1 MTCGTVK
8 PIKDWPAPNQRFY
21 ADFRQWLRDGGYGD
35 SALKL
40 YGIAARLALGLLD
53 EPYWTL
59 DPDADLDRAREYIAV
74 HYDSEATRDSY
85 HKGLA
90 KLAEYLHYR
99 CNRRPKRRSVNWE
112 HYVGLLP
119 DWLADDVRTYVA
131 HRRRA
136 WVPEQQHR
144 ATLELL
150 SHLTRSLRW
159 MTAQAPLAKLGDL
172 TPSSWFDYLDMRL
185 EAGIKPATLNRE
197 LDELQ
202 QFLCFLADA
211 GRPICQRLLRVKPLP
226 VGPRLPRDVPVDQ
239 LKRLMQEIEVDASS
253 SNAST
258 RRMGTMDRAW
268 FLVMIHCGLRP
279 AEIRRLKSSDLDL
292 EGRRIRVEQ
301 SKGLKDRVV
310 YLSEPAAAALRAYLE
325 IRGAAI
331 TDHVFVYRHRSLSF
345 TYCNRRLR
353 TYGRR
358 CGVKV
363 TAHQLRHS
371 AATLLLN
378 AGAPI
383 LVVQAILGHKH
394 VDTTLN
400 YTRLYDGT
408 VAADYYRAMAEV
420 EGRMGLRGDDDD
432 PAPDP
437 AQLLALVDA
446 LHAGTLNDAQRET
459 VQALRD
465 SILAL
470 VRHETTLS
478 IAEETV

>member
-1 MTCGTVK
+1 MSNC
-8 PIKDWPAPNQRFY
+8 
-21 ADFRQWLRDGGYGD
+21 
-35 SALKL
+35 
-40 YGIAARLALGLLD
+40 
-53 EPYWTL
+53 
-59 DPDADLDRAREYIAV
+59 
-74 HYDSEATRDSY
+74 
-85 HKGLA
+85 
-90 KLAEYLHYR
+90 
-99 CNRRPKRRSVNWE
+99 
-112 HYVGLLP
+112 
-119 DWLADDVRTYVA
+119 
-131 HRRRA
+131 
-136 WVPEQQHR
+136 
-144 ATLELL
+144 
-150 SHLTRSLRW
+150 RSLR
-159 MTAQAPLAKLGDL
+159 
-172 TPSSWFDYLDMRL
+172 
-185 EAGIKPATLNRE
+185 
-197 LDELQ
+197 
-202 QFLCFLADA
+202 
-211 GRPICQRLLRVKPLP
+211 
-226 VGPRLPRDVPVDQ
+226 VG
-239 LKRLMQEIEVDASS
+239 E
-253 SNAST
+253 T
-258 RRMGTMDRAW
+258 RR
-268 FLVMIHCGLRP
+268 LR
-279 AEIRRLKSSDLDL
+279 LSDPDL
-292 EGRRIRVEQ
+292 EGRRIRIEQ

-400 YTRLYDGT
+400 YTRLYDGV

-420 EGRMGLRGDDDD
+420 EGRMGLRGDEDD
-432 PAPDP
+432 PVPDP

-465 SILAL
+465 RILAM
-470 VRHETTLS
+470 VRHETTMS
-478 IAEETV
+478 IAEETT